1 MTAVVM
7 TRRNLGSIKEKV
19 LEKLAAASIPADALE
34 NSRHFIESV
43 IRDVTVAA
51 HGLTKDA
58 LLRIRTHLADLLPS
72 LSPNI
77 TRKIVDD
84 AEKEANIGTA
94 DGEKE
99 DEVHNRQNKQDGS
112 STGVSV
118 GFPYRSPTSSPF
130 SSLIKPLSR
139 L

>member
-1 MTAVVM
+1 MAVVVM
-7 TRRNLGSIKEKV
+7 IRRNLGSIKEKV
-19 LEKLAAASIPADALE
+19 LGKLASASVPADALE

-51 HGLTKDA
+51 HGLTRDA
-58 LLRIRTHLADLLPS
+58 LLRIKTHLADLLPS

-84 AEKEANIGTA
+84 AEKETSIGTS

-99 DEVHNRQNKQDGS
+99 EEIHHRQNKQGG
-112 STGVSV
+112 GVSV
-118 GFPYRSPTSSPF
+118 GAPFRSPTSSPF